1 MRKSIVIFTAA
12 CLALGTTLRAE
23 EEVEVAT
30 APAGEAI
37 PVSNFESADRD
48 ADGKLSMEEFRNR
61 MTKVFLEHDADG
73 DGVLDAEEFSQV
85 LVAPH
90 HELADSD
97 GSKTLSQREFMDHT
111 AVLFEAV
118 DGDDDGHLTKQELVE
133 AGHEE
138 ESR

>member
-1 MRKSIVIFTAA
+1 VRTSLWVLVFASTAIGSHLMA
-12 CLALGTTLRAE
+12 

-30 APAGEAI
+30 APAGEAV
-37 PVSNFESADRD
+37 PVSDFESADRN

-61 MTKVFLEHDADG
+61 MTKVFFEFDANG
-73 DGVLDAEEFSQV
+73 DGVLQAEEFSEV

-97 GSKTLSQREFMDHT
+97 RDEILSDREFMAHIG
-111 AVLFEAV
+111 VLFESV
-118 DGDDDGHLTKQELVE
+118 DSDADGHITKQELVE

-138 ESR
+138 EDR